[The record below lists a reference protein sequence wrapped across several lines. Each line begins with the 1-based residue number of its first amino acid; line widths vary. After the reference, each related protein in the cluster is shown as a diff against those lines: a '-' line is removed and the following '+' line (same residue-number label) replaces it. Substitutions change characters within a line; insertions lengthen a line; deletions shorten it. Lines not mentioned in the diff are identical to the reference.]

1 MNGSKLNSILQAF
14 SVQRYSLSVRAL
26 FSHVLAFCSLHYS
39 VAVFLFRVA
48 VLCVPSFLFPTAR
61 FLDHGFAQF
70 STVGQMKMVFYQKIV
85 IFRNTNFLRMKYIYI
100 HKYIWIESKSIVLSF
115 FFYLGNLKGSLWASE
130 RMMDDIMVRKFVE
143 GVMHEYL
150 VSEVVIKR
158 KANRI
163 NIVFLVPPVMNLP
176 KFYFLVGF
184 TETLLTEMLEC
195 IVKVEC
201 QSTM

>member
-14 SVQRYSLSVRAL
+14 SVQRYSLSVHTL

-70 STVGQMKMVFYQKIV
+70 STVGPMKMVFYQKIV

-100 HKYIWIESKSIVLSF
+100 YTNIFELKASPLF
-115 FFYLGNLKGSLWASE
+115 FLFFLF
-130 RMMDDIMVRKFVE
+130 RKFK
-143 GVMHEYL
+143 G
-150 VSEVVIKR
+150 K
-158 KANRI
+158 
-163 NIVFLVPPVMNLP
+163 
-176 KFYFLVGF
+176 LVG
-184 TETLLTEMLEC
+184 
-195 IVKVEC
+195 IRKDDG
-201 QSTM
+201 

>member
-85 IFRNTNFLRMKYIYI
+85 IFRNTNFLRMKYIYTQI
-100 HKYIWIESKSIVLSF
+100 YLNWKQVHCSF
-115 FFYLGNLKGSLWASE
+115 FLF
-130 RMMDDIMVRKFVE
+130 RKFK
-143 GVMHEYL
+143 G
-150 VSEVVIKR
+150 K
-158 KANRI
+158 
-163 NIVFLVPPVMNLP
+163 
-176 KFYFLVGF
+176 LVGIRKDDGWHYGSQVCGRSHAWIF
-184 TETLLTEMLEC
+184 GFWGCHQE
-195 IVKVEC
+195 KGKPH
-201 QSTM
+201 

>member
-1 MNGSKLNSILQAF
+1 MNRSKLNSILQAF
-14 SVQRYSLSVRAL
+14 SVQRYSLSVHAL

-115 FFYLGNLKGSLWASE
+115 FLF
-130 RMMDDIMVRKFVE
+130 RKFK
-143 GVMHEYL
+143 G
-150 VSEVVIKR
+150 K
-158 KANRI
+158 
-163 NIVFLVPPVMNLP
+163 
-176 KFYFLVGF
+176 LVGIRKDDGWHYDSQVCGRSHAWIF
-184 TETLLTEMLEC
+184 GFWGCHQE
-195 IVKVEC
+195 KGKPH
-201 QSTM
+201 

>member
-1 MNGSKLNSILQAF
+1 M
-14 SVQRYSLSVRAL
+14 
-26 FSHVLAFCSLHYS
+26 CLHF
-39 VAVFLFRVA
+39 VPCTIVWQFFLFRVA

-100 HKYIWIESKSIVLSF
+100 YTNIFELKASPLF
-115 FFYLGNLKGSLWASE
+115 FLFFYLGNLKGSLWASE

>member
-39 VAVFLFRVA
+39 VAVFSFRVA

-85 IFRNTNFLRMKYIYI
+85 IFRNTNFLRMKYIYTQI
-100 HKYIWIESKSIVLSF
+100 YLNWKQVHCSF
-115 FFYLGNLKGSLWASE
+115 FFLF
-130 RMMDDIMVRKFVE
+130 RKFK
-143 GVMHEYL
+143 G
-150 VSEVVIKR
+150 K
-158 KANRI
+158 
-163 NIVFLVPPVMNLP
+163 
-176 KFYFLVGF
+176 LVGIRKDDGWHYGSQVCGRSHAWIF
-184 TETLLTEMLEC
+184 GFWGCHQE
-195 IVKVEC
+195 KGKPH
-201 QSTM
+201 

>member
-1 MNGSKLNSILQAF
+1 M
-14 SVQRYSLSVRAL
+14 
-26 FSHVLAFCSLHYS
+26 
-39 VAVFLFRVA
+39 
-48 VLCVPSFLFPTAR
+48 
-61 FLDHGFAQF
+61 
-70 STVGQMKMVFYQKIV
+70 
-85 IFRNTNFLRMKYIYI
+85 IFRNTNFLRMKYIYTNI
-100 HKYIWIESKSIVLSF
+100 FELKASPLFFSF

>member
-100 HKYIWIESKSIVLSF
+100 YIYTQI
-115 FFYLGNLKGSLWASE
+115 YLN
-130 RMMDDIMVRKFVE
+130 
-143 GVMHEYL
+143 
-150 VSEVVIKR
+150 
-158 KANRI
+158 
-163 NIVFLVPPVMNLP
+163 
-176 KFYFLVGF
+176 
-184 TETLLTEMLEC
+184 
-195 IVKVEC
+195 
-201 QSTM
+201 

>member
-14 SVQRYSLSVRAL
+14 SVQRYSLSVHAL

-85 IFRNTNFLRMKYIYI
+85 IFKNTNFLRMKYIYTNI
-100 HKYIWIESKSIVLSF
+100 FELKASPLFFLF
-115 FFYLGNLKGSLWASE
+115 FF
-130 RMMDDIMVRKFVE
+130 I
-143 GVMHEYL
+143 
-150 VSEVVIKR
+150 
-158 KANRI
+158 
-163 NIVFLVPPVMNLP
+163 
-176 KFYFLVGF
+176 
-184 TETLLTEMLEC
+184 
-195 IVKVEC
+195 
-201 QSTM
+201 

>member
-1 MNGSKLNSILQAF
+1 MNRSKLNSILQAF
-14 SVQRYSLSVRAL
+14 SVQRYSLSVHAL

-61 FLDHGFAQF
+61 FLDHRFAQF

-85 IFRNTNFLRMKYIYI
+85 IFRNTNFLRIKYIYTQI
-100 HKYIWIESKSIVLSF
+100 YFNWKQVHCSFF

-130 RMMDDIMVRKFVE
+130 RMMDDIMIRKFVE